1 MSDDD
6 WWREEPHARTIKVE
20 NGLRARSSRGDIART
35 WWSRR
40 FIEVLEELGLGGR
53 LERGKR
59 YARQGQVLSMS
70 LSPSIVVATV
80 QGSRPAPYRVR
91 IGIKAFS
98 ADQWTQVEQALAGQ
112 ALYLAKLLA
121 GEMPTGIEEVFDA
134 VGLRLFPNTFAELSM
149 DCSCPDW
156 EVPCKHLAATC
167 YLLAESFD
175 TDPFEI
181 LSWRGRS
188 RQDLLEGLRAR
199 RGGVR
204 APVEA
209 EPDPLPEDPAAFWA
223 PGAVVPALAPP
234 SSPDRPGSVLDRL
247 DPVPVLLRGRPLT
260 DYLRPAYRAFA
271 EER

>member
-1 MSDDD
+1 MSDE
-6 WWREEPHARTIKVE
+6 WWREDPPARVIKVE
-20 NGLRARSSRGDIART
+20 NGLRARSTRGDIART

-59 YARQGQVLSMS
+59 YARQGQVVSMS
-70 LSPSIVVATV
+70 LSASIVVATV
-80 QGSRPAPYRVR
+80 QGSRPAPYRVK
-91 IGIKAFS
+91 IGIRAFT

-134 VGLRLFPNTFAELSM
+134 VGLRLFPNSFTEFSM
-149 DCSCPDW
+149 ECSCPDW

-181 LSWRGRS
+181 LAWRGRA
-188 RQDLLEGLRAR
+188 RQELLDGLRSR
-199 RGGVR
+199 RGVVVQ
-204 APVEA
+204 AA
-209 EPDPLPEDPAAFWA
+209 EPEPDGLPEDPAAFWGSG
-223 PGAVVPALAPP
+223 PVVPALAPAVAE
-234 SSPDRPGSVLDRL
+234 PGAVLDRL
-247 DPVPVLLRGRPLT
+247 DPLPVLLRGRPLT
-260 DYLRPAYRAFA
+260 EYLRPAYRAFA
-271 EER
+271 EGS

>member
-1 MSDDD
+1 MSEDE
-6 WWREEPHARTIKVE
+6 WWRDGPPARLIKVE
-20 NGLRARSSRGDIART
+20 NGLRARSLRGDIART

-40 FIEVLEELGLGGR
+40 FIEVLEGLGLGGR

-59 YARQGQVLSMS
+59 YARQGQVVSMA

-91 IGIKAFS
+91 IGLKAFT
-98 ADQWTQVEQALAGQ
+98 AEQWRTVEQALAGQ

-121 GEMPTGIEEVFDA
+121 GEMPTGIEEVFES
-134 VGLRLFPNTFAELSM
+134 VGLRLFPTSFAELSM
-149 DCSCPDW
+149 ECSCPDW

-181 LSWRGRS
+181 LAWRGRA
-188 RQDLLEGLRAR
+188 RDELLDALRSR
-199 RGGVR
+199 RGQ
-204 APVEA
+204 APPA
-209 EPDPLPEDPAAFWA
+209 EPETDPLPDDPAAFWA
-223 PGAVVPALAPP
+223 AGPVVPAAQPPAPTA
-234 SSPDRPGSVLDRL
+234 PGAVLDRL
-247 DPVPVLLRGRPLT
+247 DPLPVLLRGRPLT
-260 DYLRPAYRAFA
+260 EYLRPAYRAFA